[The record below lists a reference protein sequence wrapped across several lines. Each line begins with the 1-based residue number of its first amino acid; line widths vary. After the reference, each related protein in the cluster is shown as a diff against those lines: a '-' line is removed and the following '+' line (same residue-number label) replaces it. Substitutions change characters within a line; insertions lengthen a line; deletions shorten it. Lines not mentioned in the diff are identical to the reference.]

1 MTMLRVLAE
10 RAQCLVA
17 SPALL
22 QAHGRPTGPADLE
35 RLPSIDLGQPQ
46 NEHRWVLNGPDG
58 ALAEI
63 RHHPRVRILARAIAR
78 RAVAHR
84 PSGPGLRG
92 PGRSLNEAGP
102 GLRRIICARRQPA
115 QAQLPEPA
123 SVNSPVFASLIPV
136 ILCIGAGFLAAR
148 LGWVRAAAIKDLSNL
163 VFLVLTPALLFRTMG
178 AVRVQELDFQ
188 PVALYFLA
196 TALIFGVSMVL
207 GGFSTRSAARGLAN
221 MFSNTV
227 MIGVPLV
234 GLVYGEDGLVTLF
247 TLVSLHAL
255 ILLTA
260 ATIVFEL
267 AEAREHQRSG
277 QSAPRPMW
285 LTVLQAVR
293 NGIVHPVPLPILAG
307 LLFAQTGLALPGVV
321 DRSLQVLGQ
330 ALGPMA
336 LLLVGV
342 TLAYTKVGQN
352 LREAVGIALVKN
364 LVHPLLLLALAWAF
378 GLGGLPVAVMF
389 TAAALPV
396 GANVFLFTQRYGV
409 MQEEVSASIAVST
422 ALALLTVPLMLWLA
436 QRLLG

>member
-1 MTMLRVLAE
+1 M
-10 RAQCLVA
+10 
-17 SPALL
+17 
-22 QAHGRPTGPADLE
+22 
-35 RLPSIDLGQPQ
+35 
-46 NEHRWVLNGPDG
+46 
-58 ALAEI
+58 
-63 RHHPRVRILARAIAR
+63 
-78 RAVAHR
+78 
-84 PSGPGLRG
+84 
-92 PGRSLNEAGP
+92 
-102 GLRRIICARRQPA
+102 
-115 QAQLPEPA
+115 
-123 SVNSPVFASLIPV
+123 NSPVFASLIPV

-196 TALIFGVSMVL
+196 TALIFGVSMFL
-207 GGFSTRSAARGLAN
+207 GGFCTRSAARGLAN

-234 GLVYGEDGLVTLF
+234 GLVYGEGGLVTLF

-285 LTVLQAVR
+285 RTVLQAVR

-342 TLAYTKVGQN
+342 TLA
-352 LREAVGIALVKN
+352 
-364 LVHPLLLLALAWAF
+364 
-378 GLGGLPVAVMF
+378 
-389 TAAALPV
+389 
-396 GANVFLFTQRYGV
+396 
-409 MQEEVSASIAVST
+409 
-422 ALALLTVPLMLWLA
+422 
-436 QRLLG
+436 

>member
-1 MTMLRVLAE
+1 V
-10 RAQCLVA
+10 
-17 SPALL
+17 
-22 QAHGRPTGPADLE
+22 
-35 RLPSIDLGQPQ
+35 
-46 NEHRWVLNGPDG
+46 
-58 ALAEI
+58 
-63 RHHPRVRILARAIAR
+63 
-78 RAVAHR
+78 
-84 PSGPGLRG
+84 
-92 PGRSLNEAGP
+92 P
-102 GLRRIICARRQPA
+102 GLRRIICARRKPA
-115 QAQLPEPA
+115 QAQLPDPA

-234 GLVYGEDGLVTLF
+234 GLVYGEGGLVTLF

-285 LTVLQAVR
+285 RTVLQAVR

-364 LVHPLLLLALAWAF
+364 LAHPLLLLALAWAF

-422 ALALLTVPLMLWLA
+422 SLALLTVPLMLWLA
-436 QRLLG
+436 QRLPG